1 MARRLLLN
9 RRWHV
14 VPLRSNLL
22 GGVIQ
27 VLKNTSKAVQ
37 KGFTLIEL
45 MIVIAIIG
53 ILAALAIPAYQDYLV
68 RTQASEGLAMA
79 SAAKTA
85 VAEFRA
91 NRGAWPVGN
100 SQAGIGSAAD
110 IQGKYVDNIGVAT
123 GGITVTY
130 GNEANTKIAGKVV
143 TLIPGVSA
151 NEDVIWRCGNAD
163 PPSGWVNGTTS
174 ATATGGTMILNK
186 YLPAPCRV
194 GG

>member
-1 MARRLLLN
+1 M
-9 RRWHV
+9 
-14 VPLRSNLL
+14 
-22 GGVIQ
+22 
-27 VLKNTSKAVQ
+27 LKSISRTVQ
-37 KGFTLIEL
+37 TGFTLIEL

-91 NRGAWPVGN
+91 NRGTWPTGN
-100 SQAGIGSAAD
+100 SEAGIGSAAD
-110 IQGKYVDNIGVAT
+110 IQGKYVDNIEVDF

-130 GNEANTKIAGKVV
+130 GNEANAKIATQVV

-151 NEDVIWRCGNAD
+151 NEDVIWQCGNAD
-163 PPSGWVNGTTS
+163 PPSGWVAATS
-174 ATATGGTMILNK
+174 ATATGGTMIANK